1 MTRNRP
7 CARAARRNGI
17 SETPCELADA
27 TAIQTDID
35 RLKRN
40 RATAEDKDEKQRIK
54 LEIMEARLY
63 PRLGGVRPRAVE
75 IAGWI

>member
-1 MTRNRP
+1 
-7 CARAARRNGI
+7 
-17 SETPCELADA
+17 LADA

>member
-1 MTRNRP
+1 M
-7 CARAARRNGI
+7 
-17 SETPCELADA
+17 ADA

-63 PRLGGVRPRAVE
+63 PPLGRVRPRAVE